1 MKGSLSEI
9 NTNGKL
15 CFKIIDKSLYSKE
28 NLKNKILKKLK
39 NISENNLTHKDTNI
53 ESELDEY
60 NNDSSE
66 LNDIEEENFNKL
78 VNEKKLKINENNI
91 IKKK

>member
-1 MKGSLSEI
+1 MKASLSEI

-39 NISENNLTHKDTNI
+39 KYI
-53 ESELDEY
+53 E
-60 NNDSSE
+60 
-66 LNDIEEENFNKL
+66 K
-78 VNEKKLKINENNI
+78 
-91 IKKK
+91 